1 MCSSDLFRESVRARR
16 REELTICGSSL
27 MLRWRWA
34 LWSGVETVVV
44 APDEPVRR
52 EEVGRSGE
60 HPIHRLCLQGI
71 DGRKLY
77 FAFGLSDHQH
87 NLIIRQ
93 MGRKAAPMLPPR
105 HSVALWPHGNPEPDA
120 SSCPDRDR
128 SDGADGGSYLP
139 L

>member
-1 MCSSDLFRESVRARR
+1 
-16 REELTICGSSL
+16 

-60 HPIHRLCLQGI
+60 HPIHRLCLHGI

-77 FAFGLSDHQH
+77 FGFGLSDPQH
-87 NLIIRQ
+87 KAIIRQ
-93 MGRKAAPMLPPR
+93 MGRKAVPMLPPR
-105 HSVALWPHGNPEPDA
+105 QKLGPSPPDEPLPDS
-120 SSCPDRDR
+120 SSCPDREGN
-128 SDGADGGSYLP
+128 DGDDGGSYLP
-139 L
+139 LC